1 MASPT
6 VNQKP
11 EVVNRK
17 SDTGASQTKPSIPAG
32 IKEYFLPQNYSL
44 PEAYK
49 AAQKT
54 MPAEA
59 MIEGV
64 VYHPALVASAQVRVV
79 DRKLGV
85 DSEVV
90 RAALVNTLE
99 KRGSVRWDD
108 YVYNNQAL
116 ENTDTSPVPS
126 ARFGTIDAPL
136 NDTKLMT
143 TLQKDFTDWV
153 LRTSSVKAR
162 ANTAL
167 KVFAGPD
174 ISKAE
179 FMKAC
184 ADAASDARDKEIAK
198 QAGALDRQIKTL
210 ADKLAREERELQMD
224 QNELAGRKREEGSN
238 LFEIGAG
245 VLGVGRKRSVTSQF
259 AKNRLTN
266 KAKANVDE
274 SIDAIAQY
282 KQQIADL
289 QKQREELIAE
299 VNSRWGDV
307 VNDIT
312 EVTVNPKKTDIFVK
326 LFGVAW
332 MPYYTVQAGGAM
344 IELPAFGA
352 Q

>member
-1 MASPT
+1 
-6 VNQKP
+6 
-11 EVVNRK
+11 
-17 SDTGASQTKPSIPAG
+17 
-32 IKEYFLPQNYSL
+32 
-44 PEAYK
+44 
-49 AAQKT
+49 
-54 MPAEA
+54 
-59 MIEGV
+59 
-64 VYHPALVASAQVRVV
+64 
-79 DRKLGV
+79 
-85 DSEVV
+85 
-90 RAALVNTLE
+90 
-99 KRGSVRWDD
+99 
-108 YVYNNQAL
+108 
-116 ENTDTSPVPS
+116 
-126 ARFGTIDAPL
+126 
-136 NDTKLMT
+136 
-143 TLQKDFTDWV
+143 
-153 LRTSSVKAR
+153 
-162 ANTAL
+162 
-167 KVFAGPD
+167 
-174 ISKAE
+174 
-179 FMKAC
+179 MKAC

-274 SIDAIAQY
+274 SIDAISQY